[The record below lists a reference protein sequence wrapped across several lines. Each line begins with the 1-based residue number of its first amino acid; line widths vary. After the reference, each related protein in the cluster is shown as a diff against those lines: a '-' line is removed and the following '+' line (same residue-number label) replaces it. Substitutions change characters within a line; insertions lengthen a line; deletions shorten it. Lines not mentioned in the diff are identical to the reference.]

1 MEPAAETGLG
11 LSGVGSIVPPVR
23 RIPASD
29 VLKIFTYVA
38 AALVC
43 GALLAPWLYQAGKA
57 LADSK
62 PTVGPLK
69 FLASA
74 AGRADFPT
82 FFNRATLVSA
92 LVLIFPLTRWLR
104 HGQSGGRYRDTPW
117 SLRLPD
123 EAVVL
128 DQGQPLRRNPRGWWQ
143 LGMGVLLGAGLLL
156 LAGWGMLQGGFFV
169 WKDAAFSTQGMP
181 NKFVMP
187 VNLGKALRTVLPG
200 AVIVALIEETL
211 FRGVLL
217 GIFLRALKAVPAI
230 LLLSL
235 LFAFVHFL
243 QPPPGTIISDPQA
256 ADAGFV
262 LLGKILGRLADPL
275 PLVARFSLLAMV
287 GATLAYARY
296 RTASLWLPLGIHFG
310 WIVGVGLFK
319 AATWP
324 VTGLPKSLDW
334 WVGDSLLE
342 GVLPL
347 GVVVI
352 TCVIVHILTI
362 NRPTAGRA

>member
-1 MEPAAETGLG
+1 MSRA
-11 LSGVGSIVPPVR
+11 GSILRPVR

-29 VLKIFTYVA
+29 VLKIFAYVA
-38 AALVC
+38 TALVC
-43 GALLAPWLYQAGKA
+43 GALLAPWLHQAGKG

-62 PTVGPLK
+62 AAADPLK

-74 AGRADFPT
+74 AARADFAT
-82 FFNRATLVSA
+82 FFNRATLLSA

-104 HGQSGGRYRDTPW
+104 HGKAALRYRDTPW

-128 DQGQPLRRNPRGWWQ
+128 DQGQPLRRNPHGWRQ
-143 LGMGVLLGAGLLL
+143 LGLGFLLGAGLLL
-156 LAGWGMLQGGFFV
+156 LAGWGMLQAGFFV
-169 WKDAAFSTQGMP
+169 WKDAAFSTQGVP
-181 NKFVMP
+181 NKFVTS

-217 GIFLRALKAVPAI
+217 GIFLRALRAAPAI

-243 QPPPGTIISDPQA
+243 QPPPGTIITDPQA
-256 ADAGFV
+256 ANAGFV
-262 LLGKILGRLADPL
+262 LLGKILGRFAEPL
-275 PLVARFSLLAMV
+275 PLIARFSLLAMV

-296 RTASLWLPLGIHFG
+296 RTASLWLPVGLHFG

-324 VTGLPKSLDW
+324 VTGLPESQHW
-334 WVGDSLLE
+334 WVGASLLE

-347 GVVVI
+347 GIVVI
-352 TCVIVHILTI
+352 TCAIVHVVTLSP
-362 NRPTAGRA
+362 PTARRG

>member
-1 MEPAAETGLG
+1 M
-11 LSGVGSIVPPVR
+11 SRVGPSLQPVR

-29 VLKIFTYVA
+29 VLKIFAYVA
-38 AALVC
+38 VALTC
-43 GALLAPWLYQAGKA
+43 GALLAPWLYQAGKG
-57 LADSK
+57 LAEAK
-62 PTVGPLK
+62 PTFGPLK

-92 LVLIFPLTRWLR
+92 LVLIFPLSLWLR
-104 HGQSGGRYRDTPW
+104 RGQRAVRYRDTPW
-117 SLRLPD
+117 SLFLPD
-123 EAVVL
+123 DAVVM

-143 LGMGVLLGAGLLL
+143 LGTGVFLGAGLLL
-156 LAGWGMLQGGFFV
+156 LAGWGMLQAGFFV
-169 WKDAAFSTQGMP
+169 WKDAAFSTQGIP

-187 VNLGKALRTVLPG
+187 VSLGKALGAVLPG
-200 AVIVALIEETL
+200 AVIVAVIEETL

-217 GIFLRALKAVPAI
+217 GIFLRALKVVPAI

-243 QPPPGTIISDPQA
+243 QPPQGTIIADPQA

-262 LLGKILGRLADPL
+262 LLGKILSRFADPL
-275 PLVARFSLLAMV
+275 PLIARFSLLAMV

-347 GVVVI
+347 GIVTVTLGLVMVV
-352 TCVIVHILTI
+352 TRGSSRLQE
-362 NRPTAGRA
+362 RPRPVSATPL

>member
-1 MEPAAETGLG
+1 M
-11 LSGVGSIVPPVR
+11 R
-23 RIPASD
+23 RFPASD
-29 VLKIFTYVA
+29 VLKIFAYVA

-57 LADSK
+57 LADAK
-62 PTVGPLK
+62 PAVGPLK

-74 AGRADFPT
+74 AGRADFQA
-82 FFNRATLVSA
+82 FFSRATLLSS
-92 LVLIFPLTRWLR
+92 LVLIVPLTRWLR
-104 HGQSGGRYRDTPW
+104 HGQAEIRYRDTPW

-128 DQGQPLRRNPRGWWQ
+128 DQGQPLRRNPRGWWH

-156 LAGWGMLQGGFFV
+156 LAGWGMLQAGFFV
-169 WKDAAFSTQGMP
+169 WKDAAFSTQGVP
-181 NKFVMP
+181 NKFMMP
-187 VNLGKALRTVLPG
+187 VNYGKALVAVLPT
-200 AVIVALIEETL
+200 AVIVGLIEETL

-217 GIFLRALKAVPAI
+217 GIFLRAFRVAPAI

-243 QPPPGTIISDPQA
+243 QPPDGTIIAEPQA

-262 LLGKILGRLADPL
+262 LFGKILGRFADPL
-275 PLVARFSLLAMV
+275 SLVSRFSLLAMV

-310 WIVGVGLFK
+310 WILGVGLFK

-324 VTGLPKSLDW
+324 SLGLPKSQDW

-347 GVVVI
+347 GIVIFTFGMVHVV
-352 TCVIVHILTI
+352 TASS
-362 NRPTAGRA
+362 RPTEGRV